1 MRTDDDQHRWVSE
14 ALQDH
19 ERDLIGYATHLLRGD
34 VNRARDVV
42 QDTFLRLWK
51 ADRQRVDGRLRAWLF
66 TVCRNR
72 ALDVLR
78 KDGRMTM
85 MDTEHDAT
93 PSLRLVPAPEA
104 EQREQQHG
112 MMALVDELPPR
123 QQEAVRLK
131 FQNDMSYREISEV
144 METTVSNVG
153 VLIHTALKT
162 LREKMNRANQIDL
175 QQASNA

>member
-1 MRTDDDQHRWVSE
+1 MRTDHDQRRWVTD
-14 ALQDH
+14 ALHNH
-19 ERDLIGYATHLLRGD
+19 ERELIGYATHLLRGD

-42 QDTFLRLWK
+42 QDTFLRLWN

-78 KDGRMTM
+78 KDGRMTR
-85 MDTEHDAT
+85 MDIEHTET
-93 PSLRLVPAPEA
+93 PTLRLVPAPEA
-104 EQREQQHG
+104 EQREQQQG
-112 MMALVDELPPR
+112 VMALVDDLPPR

-144 METTVSNVG
+144 MGTTVNNVG
-153 VLIHTALKT
+153 VLLHTALKS
-162 LREKMNRANQIDL
+162 LRERMDRTDSNDL